1 MKSKKIFNNL
11 IIISLITYILII
23 IFAIMFKSFMPKDLI
38 SNYEYLS
45 TLTLEKRFIRG
56 IKIIEFY
63 KIDYEIGVI
72 TKTIILDIL
81 NVLVFIPFGILIT
94 HFIKKKRVFKALL
107 ITFIIS
113 FLIELFQLFT
123 IIGAFMLN
131 DIIINIL
138 GGILGSIIY
147 IISTKNEKYIV
158 YNILL
163 IIFIIIELII
173 ISYLLINFISNLNIY
188 IELFNKIL
196 KR

>member
-1 MKSKKIFNNL
+1 MKSKKLFNNL

-81 NVLVFIPFGILIT
+81 NILVFIPFGILIT

-163 IIFIIIELII
+163 VIFIIIELVIVF
-173 ISYLLINFISNLNIY
+173 YLLINFISNLNIY